1 MFWSNLFKKKNKI
14 FNTEIVN
21 NTSSKIPSFEELT
34 TKEQEYVSNQKEEY
48 LKFYENEDNYIN
60 LDNELFN
67 EIKMY
72 QDLALDIMHKDHFGN
87 IANSIIDSKKL
98 AYYSQKITEI
108 NNTLKYKYIALN
120 ELRKDKKYLTKHMG
134 LYVLGR
140 RKINILKALDH
151 QMNIINNMFV
161 IADQKITDYCACA
174 IANYPKNIDETTEK
188 ELNNRYIEVE
198 KDYKDLFNSSIE
210 LDDSISIADE
220 ITYMEI
226 LIDKFIY
233 ENKDLINKLKE
244 QLDIIAFNEIIDA
257 KEQQEKISNLK
268 KTKMYYL
275 IFNKYGRNLI
285 AKDDFNDLYQIIFN
299 VYTYFPISSG
309 FTEYFNKKANKD
321 ELILYSK
328 IIKGKSEAFILKQ
341 SKIFEANKVSDKAYS
356 LLLKI
361 FNLTENDEIYKNMFI
376 YDDFNIKFFPNV
388 ELLLSLDFV
397 DGIDKYFDKKAFDHP
412 LKLIGKEPWISKNAL
427 KKDYYK
433 YVFGLCI
440 NPGSKQDITSQN
452 QYSIDLIKLRQYYE
466 SEEIVLYY
474 LLYKDKINFNVLP
487 YLSKD
492 CDLSKFSTYLR
503 NSCIQ
508 SKDKSINIYIP
519 SNTKMLSLR
528 PIDIVTDTVSGT
540 YIHIYSMKIHVNEQ
554 LEKIIIGNDV
564 SLNERKIQV
573 MLPEISNLTNIFYEI
588 YKPYYLKYDE
598 LLRRIRGFSES
609 IILPNKIFNM
619 EDNCEN
625 NKWLF
630 DYLFN
635 LFYENIMNIGDIID
649 NVSRITNKLNS
660 QNIYLDNQDV
670 YLDGQDDQQICPYD
684 FYDSDFLFYHYYFN
698 NFNLEISSNNYKDI
712 FYELFNNLTILE
724 KDNHLYSV
732 GCNVKHSYKESCD
745 ISTKI
750 RKIKDIIEAYKIYI
764 EYYIKDLNTYKK
776 ELKSQLMHEEKQIS
790 AEPKKL
796 TKKN

>member
-1 MFWSNLFKKKNKI
+1 MFWSNLFKNKNKI
-14 FNTEIVN
+14 FNTELVN
-21 NTSSKIPSFEELT
+21 NSSFKIPSFEELT
-34 TKEQEYVSNQKEEY
+34 PEEQEYVNKLKEEY

-60 LDNELFN
+60 LDCELFN

-87 IANSIIDSKKL
+87 IVNSIIDSKKL
-98 AYYSQKITEI
+98 VYYSHKITEI

-120 ELRKDKKYLTKHMG
+120 GLRKDKKYLTKHMG
-134 LYVLGR
+134 LYVLGK

-151 QMNIINNMFV
+151 QINIINNMFV
-161 IADQKITDYCACA
+161 IADKQIFDYNAKA
-174 IANYPKNIDETTEK
+174 IANYPKNIDQTTKK
-188 ELNNRYIEVE
+188 ELNDRYIEVE
-198 KDYKDLFNSSIE
+198 KDYQDLFNSSIE
-210 LDDSISIADE
+210 LDDSISLADE

-244 QLDIIAFNEIIDA
+244 QLDIIAFNEIIDE
-257 KEQQEKISNLK
+257 KEQQGKISNLK
-268 KTKMYYL
+268 KIKMYYL
-275 IFNKYGRNLI
+275 IFYKYGRNLI
-285 AKDDFNDLYQIIFN
+285 TKEDFNDLYQIIYN

-361 FNLTENDEIYKNMFI
+361 FNLTESDEIYKNMFI
-376 YDDFNIKFFPNV
+376 YDDFNIKYFPNV
-388 ELLLSLDFV
+388 ELLLALDFV

-440 NPGSKQDITSQN
+440 NPSSTQDITSQN
-452 QYSIDLIKLRQYYE
+452 QYSIDLIKLRQYYD

-492 CDLSKFSTYLR
+492 CVLSNFINYCR
-503 NSCIQ
+503 NSCKQ
-508 SKDKSINIYIP
+508 DKDKNINIYIP
-519 SNTKMLSLR
+519 SNTKTLSLNLYTLG
-528 PIDIVTDTVSGT
+528 IDEKNFIKV
-540 YIHIYSMKIHVNEQ
+540 YPNEQ
-554 LEKIIIGNDV
+554 LEKIIIGKDTPSINP
-564 SLNERKIQV
+564 KIQII
-573 MLPEISNLTNIFYEI
+573 LPETSNFTSIVYDKFES
-588 YKPYYLKYDE
+588 YKLNDYDF
-598 LLRRIRGFSES
+598 LLSIRKFSKS
-609 IILPNKIFNM
+609 IILPNKIFYM
-619 EDNCEN
+619 EDNIEN

-635 LFYENIMNIGDIID
+635 LFYESIL
-649 NVSRITNKLNS
+649 KLDHKV
-660 QNIYLDNQDV
+660 L
-670 YLDGQDDQQICPYD
+670 
-684 FYDSDFLFYHYYFN
+684 
-698 NFNLEISSNNYKDI
+698 SNYEDI
-712 FYELFNNLTILE
+712 FFELLFHNITILD
-724 KDNHLYSV
+724 KNNQLYSV
-732 GCNVKHSYKESCD
+732 GYNVIHPYQETRE

-750 RKIKDIIEAYKIYI
+750 RDARDITEAYKIYI
-764 EYYIKDLNTYKK
+764 EYFIKDLNIYKK
-776 ELKSQLMHEEKQIS
+776 KLKSQLMYEEKQIS
-790 AEPKKL
+790 TDPKKL
-796 TKKN
+796 IKKN